1 MRKRALALLIG
12 LMIALGLPL
21 TASAQGNKAG
31 GMLAVIDLNGNLS
44 IYDADGRHPFPI
56 TTDADGRTKIYQ
68 MPTWSTDGRLAFFGV
83 SIDRADPYTLRMFVV
98 EAVQP
103 NASYRAAYSSQ
114 EEVLTY
120 AYWAPADCPEGNCRD
135 LALLYTPPDRNML
148 GVRLI
153 RDSEGEF
160 EVIEVARGAPF
171 YYSFAPDGK
180 RMLWHRFGRRLEL
193 YDVASNRVEATLP
206 DFSGS
211 FQAPMWS
218 PVAGD
223 ERLLFAVQ
231 NAADPELSDLV
242 IAEGEARLT
251 LLAEQAAPLAF
262 AWNADG
268 SLVAVTSAFGAL
280 QVLEASSGAVVASSQ
295 VGQTVAHFW
304 SPQGDKV
311 AFLSLR
317 RPSVTRQ
324 TSFSGNGHSAS
335 GLQQGARLELTW
347 YILEVA
353 TGAEYALDSFT
364 PTRDMLYFL
373 NFFEQFARSH
383 AFWSPDGRYL
393 AYGALIAE
401 RGTAEVRLVEA
412 RQGGS
417 VRKVAD
423 GVIGVWSWR

>member
-1 MRKRALALLIG
+1 MRKRLYR
-12 LMIALGLPL
+12 LMIALIAALLLPL
-21 TASAQGNKAG
+21 TASAQGGTG
-31 GMLAVIDLNGNLS
+31 GMLAVIDLSGNLI
-44 IYDADGRHPFPI
+44 IYDAEGTNPFPI
-56 TTDADGRTKIYQ
+56 TTDADGRTKVYQ

-83 SIDRADPYTLRMFVV
+83 SVERSDPYSLRMFVV
-98 EAVQP
+98 EEVQAGAP
-103 NASYRAAYSSQ
+103 YQVAYSSQ

-120 AYWAPADCPEGNCRD
+120 AYWAPENCPAGSCRD

-153 RDSEGEF
+153 RDTEGVF

-193 YDVASNRVEATLP
+193 YNVADNRIEATLP
-206 DFSGS
+206 ELSGS

-223 ERLLFAVQ
+223 ERLLFAAQ
-231 NAADPELSDLV
+231 SETDPELSDLV
-242 IAEGEARLT
+242 IAEGDSRLK
-251 LLAEQAAPLAF
+251 LLSDQPAPLAF

-268 SLVAVTSAFGAL
+268 TLVAVTSAFGPL
-280 QVLEASSGAVVASSQ
+280 QVLDIASSTTLVSSQ
-295 VGQTVAHFW
+295 VGQVVAHFW
-304 SPQGDKV
+304 SPQGDKL

-317 RPSVTRQ
+317 RPAATRQ
-324 TSFSGNGHSAS
+324 TGFSGNGHAP
-335 GLQQGARLELTW
+335 GDLQQGAQLQLTW

-353 TGAEYALDSFT
+353 TGTEYALHSFT
-364 PTRDMLYFL
+364 PTREMIYFL

-383 AFWSPDGRYL
+383 TFWSPDGRYI

-401 RGTAEVRLVEA
+401 QGTAEVRMVEA
-412 RQGGS
+412 EEGGA

-423 GVIGVWSWR
+423 GVIGIWSWR

>member
-1 MRKRALALLIG
+1 MHKWLCRLMVALVVAL
-12 LMIALGLPL
+12 MLPL
-21 TASAQGNKAG
+21 SAGAQERTG
-31 GMLAVIDLNGNLS
+31 GMLAVIDLNGNLI
-44 IYDADGRHPFPI
+44 IYDSEGQNPFPI

-83 SIDRADPYTLRMFVV
+83 SVDRADPYSLRMFVV
-98 EAVQP
+98 EDVQVGAP
-103 NASYRAAYSSQ
+103 YQVAYSSQ
-114 EEVLTY
+114 DEVLTY
-120 AYWAPADCPEGNCRD
+120 AYWAPADCPEGACRD

-153 RDSEGEF
+153 RDSDGAF

-193 YDVASNRVEATLP
+193 YDVATNRVEATLP
-206 DFSGS
+206 DLSGT

-218 PVAGD
+218 PVDGD

-231 NAADPELSDLV
+231 SANNPELSDLV
-242 IAEGEARLT
+242 IAEGDSRLT
-251 LLAEQAAPLAF
+251 LLSDLPAPLAF
-262 AWNADG
+262 AWSPDG
-268 SLVAVTSAFGAL
+268 TQVALTSAFGAL
-280 QVLEASSGAVVASSQ
+280 QVLEASSGRLIASSQ

-304 SPQGDKV
+304 SPQGDKI

-317 RPSVTRQ
+317 RPAATRS
-324 TSFSGNGHSAS
+324 TSFSGNGHAPAAA
-335 GLQQGARLELTW
+335 QQGELPQISW

-364 PTRDMLYFL
+364 PTREMIYFL

-383 AFWSPDGRYL
+383 SFWSADGRHL
-393 AYGALIAE
+393 AYGALVAE
-401 RGTAEVRLVEA
+401 RGTAEVRMVAASE
-412 RQGGS
+412 GGR
-417 VRKVAD
+417 VQKVAD

>member
-1 MRKRALALLIG
+1 MCKWLHKLVLALLA
-12 LMIALGLPL
+12 ALVLPL
-21 TASAQGNKAG
+21 SVSAQERAG
-31 GMLAVIDLNGNLS
+31 GMLAVIDLSGNLI
-44 IYDADGRHPFPI
+44 IYDADGTNPFPI

-83 SIDRADPYTLRMFVV
+83 SVDRADPYSLRMFVV
-98 EAVQP
+98 EDVQ
-103 NASYRAAYSSQ
+103 AGATYRTAYSSQ

-120 AYWAPADCPEGNCRD
+120 AYWSPEDCPAGDCRD
-135 LALLYTPPDRNML
+135 LALLYTPPDRNLL

-153 RDSEGEF
+153 RDSGGIF
-160 EVIEVARGAPF
+160 DVIEVARGAPF

-193 YDVASNRVEATLP
+193 YDVASNRVETTLP
-206 DFSGS
+206 DVSGS

-231 NAADPELSDLV
+231 NADNPELSDLV
-242 IAEGEARLT
+242 IAEGDSRLT
-251 LLAEQAAPLAF
+251 LLSAQAAPLSF

-268 SLVAVTSAFGAL
+268 TQVAVTSAFGAL
-280 QVLEASSGAVVASSQ
+280 RVLDAASGTVAAASR

-317 RPSVTRQ
+317 RPAGTRQ

-335 GLQQGARLELTW
+335 PFQQSGQLQLTW
-347 YILEVA
+347 YVLEVS
-353 TGAEYALDSFT
+353 TGLEYALDSFT
-364 PTRDMLYFL
+364 PTREMLYFL

-383 AFWSPDGRYL
+383 AFWSPDSRYL
-393 AYGALIAE
+393 AYGAFISE
-401 RGTAEVRLVEA
+401 RNTAEVRIVEA
-412 RQGGS
+412 SEGGT
-417 VRKVAD
+417 VRKVGD